1 MFHPNPW
8 CIFSETSRW
17 HRSNHLRNHQGLPR
31 KLSHLLNASE
41 LARPPDGKAF
51 HYIELHF
58 LCCNDGERTNE
69 WERATQRKGCPSGE
83 PRCYCFAYSPSQV
96 NSNTSGCSVAVPRIS
111 AFEMEMHPKIR
122 ATSPSVP
129 RRRGRP
135 APTSATRATL
145 LFHNSLRHV
154 SMAPSWVS
162 RSLLLTPF
170 SSCQPAKHVH
180 VLSVLLCYGMPV
192 KEPTSRTPKASH
204 YLWQRVKENENGK
217 RGEIIAEGR
226 N

>member
-1 MFHPNPW
+1 MVKRFITLN
-8 CIFSETSRW
+8 CIFSVATME
-17 HRSNHLRNHQGLPR
+17 N
-31 KLSHLLNASE
+31 
-41 LARPPDGKAF
+41 
-51 HYIELHF
+51 
-58 LCCNDGERTNE
+58 ERTNGK
-69 WERATQRKGCPSGE
+69 ERHREKG
-83 PRCYCFAYSPSQV
+83 AYRENRDVTASLTLPWLAQV

-170 SSCQPAKHVH
+170 SSCQPAEHVH
-180 VLSVLLCYGMPV
+180 VLSALLCYGIPV

-217 RGEIIAEGR
+217 RGEIIAEGK